1 MRIALVLALSLL
13 AAACGGAKKSA
24 ATPTGTPASSA
35 PEPEATERSVN
46 QPDDVDDA
54 RDESSADPCD
64 GGE

>member
-13 AAACGGAKKSA
+13 AAACGAKKPA
-24 ATPTGTPASSA
+24 ATPGSAPASA
-35 PEPEATERSVN
+35 PVEPEATERSVT